1 MPTPDKQLSAEQSR
15 QIADTIREEIAR
27 RRISRQSLAELAKLS
42 LSTLEKVLGGR
53 RPFTLATTV
62 RLEQALGVSLRK
74 AADAPAPLPA
84 PVNGDIAPDSLG
96 AYSRRAVAWIEGAYV
111 TIRPSFGDK
120 DAIFAYR
127 TEISWDETA
136 SSLVFHER
144 ERQDAAYTQFGEVS
158 VPNQSRHI
166 YLVTNRHGQYRLI
179 TVAKLAIS
187 GEMYG
192 IITTLLSGRGSLLT
206 PIAAPIAFVPIRMIE
221 TPSFGRISSDNANY
235 AKYCAHLRRTIDEP
249 FAMFLPG

>member
-15 QIADTIREEIAR
+15 QIADTIREEIAL

-42 LSTLEKVLGGR
+42 LSTLEKALGGR

-74 AADAPAPLPA
+74 VPEVPAPATPA
-84 PVNGDIAPDSLG
+84 NGDIAPDGLG
-96 AYSRRAVAWIEGAYV
+96 AYSRRAVTWIEGVYV
-111 TIRPSFGDK
+111 TVRPSFGDK

-127 TEISWDETA
+127 TEIAWDDTA
-136 SSLVFHER
+136 SSLLFHESER
-144 ERQDAAYTQFGEVS
+144 EDAAFTQFGEVA
-158 VPNQSRHI
+158 VPNQSGHI
-166 YLVTNRHGQYRLI
+166 YLVTNRHGQHRLI
-179 TVAKLAIS
+179 TVARPTIT

-192 IITTLLSGRGSLLT
+192 ILTTLLAGRGSLLT
-206 PIAAPIAFVPIRMIE
+206 PIAAPIAYLPVKMVPE
-221 TPSFGRISSDNANY
+221 PTFGRISPNDVNFAVY
-235 AKYCAHLRRTIDEP
+235 RQHLRRTTEEP